1 MQEMCSIIE
10 NSLVML
16 HTVTHST
23 YSIVT
28 YLTNFFD
35 VPLMWF
41 LVMQNNKI
49 CLKSNPFI
57 RYIKECCCDN
67 YLSKRHSTEIYLRSS
82 DKYLK
87 LCELDMIWSDFTN
100 MNVMLSGSLTDRDA
114 AAQTFCS
121 GGMVETERRPQMNS
135 NPLYGGE
142 RFQGNAASG
151 QKVSFCA
158 VALISQRCS
167 AVNKIQLS
175 GSFIQQPPWSAI
187 V

>member
-1 MQEMCSIIE
+1 
-10 NSLVML
+10 
-16 HTVTHST
+16 
-23 YSIVT
+23 
-28 YLTNFFD
+28 
-35 VPLMWF
+35 
-41 LVMQNNKI
+41 
-49 CLKSNPFI
+49 
-57 RYIKECCCDN
+57 
-67 YLSKRHSTEIYLRSS
+67 
-82 DKYLK
+82 
-87 LCELDMIWSDFTN
+87 

-175 GSFIQQPPWSAI
+175 GSFIQQPP
-187 V
+187 